1 MTTDCECELAGYC
14 NRHKVKKNV
23 AWHRLCKSDPVY
35 FRAWEAGTGPGQRT
49 QLAELK
55 LGPAYNHWMPLH
67 YYAVKHWD
75 DWNETAAKKW
85 YRAWMSGLKQTGCG
99 CAENWKTETAKY
111 PPVFTSAEAFFQW
124 TWLVHDAVS
133 ERLGK
138 PRVSLAECYGIW
150 MPV

>member
-1 MTTDCECELAGYC
+1 MVTTPCECELAGYC
-14 NRHKVKKNV
+14 ARHRVRKISHYVK
-23 AWHRLCKSDPVY
+23 LCQTKLSY
-35 FRAWEAGTGPGQRT
+35 FRAWEEGRGIWQSKPDK
-49 QLAELK
+49 K
-55 LGPAYNHWMPLH
+55 LSVQYNHWAPLH

-75 DWNETAAKKW
+75 DWDKTAAKKW
-85 YRAWMSGLKQTGCG
+85 YRVWTSGLKRTGCG
-99 CAENWKTETAKY
+99 CAENWKTETVKY

-138 PRVSLAECYGIW
+138 PRVSIAECYGIW